1 MIRSIKT
8 HLIIILFIVCLSNT
22 TYAQREKSMLLQ
34 ENGFFL
40 SSGVG
45 YMKEWKNGKAQLGSS
60 NSVKNV
66 TTPNDAV
73 IAWLS
78 ASYST
83 KKSYF
88 FQFSFDREHTNEDDI
103 DQKFRLSSLH
113 FSAGRGLIL
122 GDSKL
127 RLFTG
132 ISSIKRIELLAS
144 FTQPQGGAI
153 EYDLKHAQNTGYL
166 YSHFGAEF
174 MSKLTD
180 RISIGVRTRIAT
192 DFNDFGRLDVSGMIT
207 IGL

>member
-1 MIRSIKT
+1 MRSIKIST
-8 HLIIILFIVCLSNT
+8 IIFLAIVYLNNT
-22 TYAQREKSMLLQ
+22 AHSQEEKSVLFQ

-45 YMKEWKNGKAQLGSS
+45 YMKEWKNSKAQFGST
-60 NSVKNV
+60 NSVKDV

-73 IAWLS
+73 VAWVS
-78 ASYST
+78 AGYII

-88 FQFSFDREHTNEDDI
+88 FQFSFDREYTNEDDI
-103 DQKFRLSSLH
+103 DEKFWLSSLH
-113 FSAGRGLIL
+113 FSAGRSLLL
-122 GDSKL
+122 GDNKL

-153 EYDLKHAQNTGYL
+153 EYELTHAQNTGYL

-174 MSKLTD
+174 LSKLTNK
-180 RISIGVRTRIAT
+180 ISIGARTKIAT
-192 DFNDFGRLDVSGMIT
+192 DFTDFGRLDVSGMIT
-207 IGL
+207 IDF